1 MISIQRSGK
10 NKMVEFKDHKFFIRY
25 FHSDKFIVN
34 FDKSAFIESFI
45 IIASGNYDANYSIW
59 KISYFNII

>member
-1 MISIQRSGK
+1 
-10 NKMVEFKDHKFFIRY
+10 MVEFKDHKFFIRY